1 MKRGL
6 QGTYTTITTV
16 GERARAFVP
25 RDLPPDPPVSFTSE
39 LQVAYELA
47 SNALGRLDGVTELLP
62 DPWLF
67 NYTYVRREAVLSSM
81 IEGTQSSLSDLIMF
95 EQEGEAGALLDDVIE
110 VSNYVAALE
119 LGMRRLAEGMPICL
133 RLIKELHG
141 VLLNHGRGADKR
153 PGEFRTSQNWIGGS
167 RPGNA
172 QFVPPPAEQVLEHMG
187 KLELFLNDLPEG
199 TPPLLKAALAHVQFE
214 TIHPF
219 LDGNGRLG
227 RLLIAL
233 VLCRAGLLREPL
245 LYLSL
250 WLKTHRS
257 LYYSLL
263 TEVRE
268 TGNWEA
274 WLDFFLEGVAVTANG
289 AVQTARKINEMFIRD
304 RERVAS
310 LGRAAST
317 SLRVHQALR
326 ERPVRSIASISTDT
340 GLGDVTASNAVRRL
354 TDLGIVRELTGR
366 KRGRVFAYGDYL
378 DMMNEGAEPFER

>member
-1 MKRGL
+1 
-6 QGTYTTITTV
+6 
-16 GERARAFVP
+16 
-25 RDLPPDPPVSFTSE
+25 
-39 LQVAYELA
+39 
-47 SNALGRLDGVTELLP
+47 
-62 DPWLF
+62 
-67 NYTYVRREAVLSSM
+67 M